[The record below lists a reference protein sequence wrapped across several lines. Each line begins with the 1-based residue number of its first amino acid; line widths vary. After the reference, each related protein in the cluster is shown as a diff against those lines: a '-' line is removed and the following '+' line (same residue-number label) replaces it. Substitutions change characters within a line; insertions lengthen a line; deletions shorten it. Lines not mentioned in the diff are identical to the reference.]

1 MSYDENLQ
9 EKLDQLERELAEA
22 KSLILSLSQQTKSQ
36 VDNTIE
42 CESTLSHAAK
52 ISALKQTEET
62 LRRSEQMFSHVFQ
75 SNPAGLAIARVADTS
90 ITDVNASFCE
100 IVGYERDLIV
110 ENAAL
115 NLNFFTKAADE
126 DIFLLFERHGKV
138 HNLEFNV
145 LTRSRTTRRVIFSL
159 HPIDAD
165 GEPCML
171 ATMIDITERKQA
183 EDALAESERRQREI
197 SRLLELDQARLAAVL
212 RHLPVGVR
220 IVDQNIRLVGNNELA
235 DWTCGSESS
244 LNSVTESNAVAAWLQ
259 ESGKKLKPEEY
270 PLAAA
275 VQTGKPMEP
284 VELVVRRPDG
294 SIGTMLVSATPIK
307 DRQGLITGAV
317 GVNVDIT
324 SRKQAEDAL
333 RKSEELFAKAFHTN
347 PDAVIISQLSD
358 GLILAVN
365 EGWTKISG
373 YSQSETIGRTTLAL
387 GIYVDPD
394 DRNKIINKLKENG
407 SLRNFELQIRR
418 QSGEVRQG
426 SMSSERIEIDNVD
439 CLLTTIHDIT
449 EHKAAEQALRRS
461 AWRLNRGEEI
471 AHLGSWE
478 LDLINNQLTWSDEV
492 YRIFGLQPQEFGAT
506 YEAFIQAVHPEDR
519 SQVDAAYSNSI
530 RDGKDYYEIEHR
542 VIKRSNGEI
551 RIVHEKCE
559 HFRNEGGQIIR
570 SVGMVH
576 DVTEQKQAE
585 AKLKEYA
592 ERLHSSKCA
601 TQK

>member
-9 EKLDQLERELAEA
+9 EKLDQLEHELAEA

-36 VDNTIE
+36 LDNTIE
-42 CESTLSHAAK
+42 CESTLSHATK

-62 LRRSEQMFSHVFQ
+62 LRRSEQKFSHVFQ

-100 IVGYERDLIV
+100 IVGYERDQIV
-110 ENAAL
+110 ENAGL

-126 DIFLLFERHGKV
+126 DVFLLFQRHGKV
-138 HNLEFNV
+138 HNLEFNI

-159 HPIDAD
+159 HPIDAH

-171 ATMIDITERKQA
+171 ATMIDITQRKQA
-183 EDALAESERRQREI
+183 EDALAESERRHREI

-235 DWTCGSESS
+235 DWTCVSESS
-244 LNSVTESNAVAAWLQ
+244 LNSMTESEAVAAWLQ
-259 ESGKKLKPEEY
+259 ESGRKLKPEEY
-270 PLAAA
+270 ALVVA

-284 VELVVRRPDG
+284 VELVVRRADG

-365 EGWTKISG
+365 EGWAKISG
-373 YSQSETIGRTTLAL
+373 YSQSETIGRTTLDL

-394 DRNKIINKLKENG
+394 DRNKVINKLKENG

-426 SMSSERIEIDNVD
+426 SMSSERIEIDNAD

-461 AWRLNRGEEI
+461 AWRLNRAEEI

-478 LDLINNQLTWSDEV
+478 LNLVNNQLTWSDEV

-506 YEAFIQAVHPEDR
+506 YEAFLQAVHPEDR

-530 RDGKDYYEIEHR
+530 RDGQDYYEIEHR
-542 VIKRSNGEI
+542 VIRQSNGEI

-559 HFRNEGGQIIR
+559 HFRNEAGQIIR

-592 ERLHSSKCA
+592 EWLHSSKCA